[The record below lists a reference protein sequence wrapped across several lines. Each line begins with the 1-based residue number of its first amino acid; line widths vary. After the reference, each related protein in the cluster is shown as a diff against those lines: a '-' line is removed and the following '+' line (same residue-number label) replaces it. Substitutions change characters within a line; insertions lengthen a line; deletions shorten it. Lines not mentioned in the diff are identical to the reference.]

1 MKALLVSLLCLLLSS
16 SGRAAPPSVPEE
28 TAPPG
33 AGAASTHALQ
43 QGIALMLRAVDH
55 AESLLPQM
63 SQAAEGAAARWIAGG
78 DLYAGG
84 DANFTEEAFYRAGG
98 PIGLRRIG
106 PCRRDQNGIQRAWD
120 EVPDQSVILYGMP
133 RPADP
138 NLLLFDD
145 LGHLMF
151 ERDTVVFF
159 GSSAWLACRRSV
171 EGLERRARPGHF
183 YFIDTGVPLDA
194 AFVTATGRPYG
205 DYAGM
210 VTAIHQW
217 AFTAELV
224 AACTRQNKTPA
235 LWPSGAIPGYEE
247 WEKTYEHTNF
257 HDDLTVPP
265 IAAGV
270 LGRRYLDILRRQLR
284 ACEGVAPRIQAAA
297 RMLAAVPADR
307 GVYVMVD
314 SHLLAGAT
322 ELPNVLR
329 NWMLVQRP
337 WRWRRAALTVEKGD
351 GILWLGS
358 FDWPSRDVEAAAGLG
373 NPFVGVSLY
382 GPGRRPTHAP
392 LVMPRAA
399 PPEGSPDAATIARIE
414 PEPATTDGDPDPP
427 GVVWIPA
434 PWQYPDAA
442 VEIEGYPLP
451 ACPTSSIV
459 QGTLLWA
466 LMGEVI
472 GLLPD

>member
-1 MKALLVSLLCLLLSS
+1 
-16 SGRAAPPSVPEE
+16 
-28 TAPPG
+28 
-33 AGAASTHALQ
+33 
-43 QGIALMLRAVDH
+43 
-55 AESLLPQM
+55 M
-63 SQAAEGAAARWIAGG
+63 SQAAEGAAARWIAGD

-98 PIGLRRIG
+98 LIGLRRIG
-106 PCRRDQNGIQRAWD
+106 PCRRNQNGIQLAWN
-120 EVPDQSVILYGMP
+120 EVPDQSVILYGMH
-133 RPADP
+133 RNADP

-145 LGHLMF
+145 LGRLMS
-151 ERDTVVFF
+151 ERRTVVFF
-159 GSSAWLACRRSV
+159 GSSAWLACRRSA
-171 EGLERRARPGHF
+171 ELLKRRARPGHF
-183 YFIDTGVPLDA
+183 FFIDTGVPADA
-194 AFVTATGRPYG
+194 AFVTAAGRPYG

-217 AFTAELV
+217 ACTAELV
-224 AACTRQNKTPA
+224 AACTRRHKTPA
-235 LWPSGAIPGYEE
+235 LWPSGAVPGYAE
-247 WEKTYEHTNF
+247 WERKYENTNF
-257 HDDLTVPP
+257 HDDLAVPP

-284 ACEGVAPRIQAAA
+284 ACEGAAPRVQAAA
-297 RMLAAVPADR
+297 RLLAAVPADR

-314 SHLLAGAT
+314 SHLLAGET
-322 ELPNVLR
+322 VLPKELPN
-329 NWMLVQRP
+329 WMLAQRP
-337 WRWRRAALTVEKGD
+337 WRWRRAALTAERGD

-358 FDWPSRDVEAAAGLG
+358 FDWPGREVEAAVGQG
-373 NPFVGVSLY
+373 SPFVAVSLY
-382 GPGRRPTHAP
+382 GPGRPSAHAQ
-392 LVMPRAA
+392 LVTPRAA
-399 PPEGSPDAATIARIE
+399 PPEGGSPDTAKITRIE
-414 PEPATTDGDPDPP
+414 PEPATTDGDSTPP

-466 LMGEVI
+466 LIGEVI

>member
-1 MKALLVSLLCLLLSS
+1 MKWFLAGVLCVFLASAC
-16 SGRAAPPSVPEE
+16 RAAGPSAPVDI
-28 TAPPG
+28 APPG
-33 AGAASTHALQ
+33 AGAASSNALQ

-78 DLYAGG
+78 GLYAGG

-98 PIGLRRIG
+98 LVGLRRIG
-106 PCRRDQNGIQRAWD
+106 PCRRDENGIQLAWD
-120 EVPDQSVILYGMP
+120 EVPDQSVIFYGMH
-133 RPADP
+133 RHADP

-151 ERDTVVFF
+151 ERNTVVFF
-159 GSSAWLACRRSV
+159 GSSAWFACRRAV
-171 EGLERRARPGHF
+171 EGLERRLRPGHF
-183 YFIDTGVPLDA
+183 FFIDTGVPSDA
-194 AFVTATGRPYG
+194 AFVTAAGRPYG
-205 DYAGM
+205 DYGGM
-210 VTAIHQW
+210 VTAVHQW
-217 AFTAELV
+217 AYTAELV
-224 AACTRQNKTPA
+224 AACTRQNRTPA

-247 WEKTYEHTNF
+247 WERKYAQTNF

-265 IAAGV
+265 IEAGV

-284 ACEGVAPRIQAAA
+284 ACEGAAPRIQEAA
-297 RMLAAVPADR
+297 RLLAAVPADR

-314 SHLLAGAT
+314 SHLLAGET
-322 ELPNVLR
+322 GLPNALR

-358 FDWPSRDVEAAAGLG
+358 FDWPGREVEAAAGLG
-373 NPFVGVSLY
+373 NPFVAVSLY
-382 GPGRRPTHAP
+382 GPGRRPTHP
-392 LVMPRAA
+392 QLVTPRAT
-399 PPEGSPDAATIARIE
+399 PPEGSPDAAKIARIE
-414 PEPATTDGDPDPP
+414 PEPATTDGDPAPQ

-442 VEIEGYPLP
+442 VQIEGYPLP

-466 LMGEVI
+466 LIGEVI